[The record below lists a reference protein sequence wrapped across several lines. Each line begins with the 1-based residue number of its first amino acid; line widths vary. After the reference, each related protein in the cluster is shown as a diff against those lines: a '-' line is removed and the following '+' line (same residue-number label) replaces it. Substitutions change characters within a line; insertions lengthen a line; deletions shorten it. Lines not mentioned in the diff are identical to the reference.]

1 MSSGHTH
8 MFYLF
13 ALGIVGWFSNEEKKE
28 ISIKKKQMPQFKF
41 KLNWIQI
48 QINLNENQNTI
59 YSNLWNIGKGVLK
72 SKFWT
77 LEAYTRK
84 QKVWQ

>member
-1 MSSGHTH
+1 MLKIHLCDSITDTIMSSGHTH

-41 KLNWIQI
+41 KLN
-48 QINLNENQNTI
+48 
-59 YSNLWNIGKGVLK
+59 
-72 SKFWT
+72 
-77 LEAYTRK
+77 
-84 QKVWQ
+84 